1 MEKIRSLSEFE
12 YGALK
17 EIGNIGIGNS
27 AVSLSRLV
35 NSLVCTRVLDTKF
48 GLIENIPKIAGFS
61 ESPVLGTLMRI
72 KDDLNGY
79 ILVFFPENSARSLCL
94 NLSGEEGKRDLT
106 DPMNLSLIEEV
117 SHILAGTYITSL
129 AKFLK
134 LNLSISTP
142 YAAYDMSDSIFNSA
156 VTEMSC
162 IADFA
167 LILDAEFL
175 IKENKINGNILTLLD
190 PESLNRLLKRINAMI
205 DQTPCTEYEPSN
217 YEKL

>member
-12 YGALK
+12 CGALK

-27 AVSLSRLV
+27 AVSLSILV
-35 NSLVCTRVLDTKF
+35 NSIVCTRVLDTKF

-61 ESPVLGTLMRI
+61 ESPVIGTLMRI
-72 KDDLNGY
+72 KEDLKGY
-79 ILVFFPENSARSLCL
+79 ILVFFPENSARSLYL
-94 NLSGEEGKRDLT
+94 DLSSQEGKRDLT
-106 DPMNLSLIEEV
+106 DPMSLSLIEEV

-142 YAAYDMSDSIFNSA
+142 YTVYDMSSSIFNSA
-156 VTEMSC
+156 ITEMGY

-167 LILDAEFL
+167 FVLDAEFL
-175 IKENKINGNILTLLD
+175 IKEKKIGGNLLILLD

-205 DQTPCTEYEPSN
+205 DQMQ
-217 YEKL
+217 

>member
-48 GLIENIPKIAGFS
+48 ELIEDIPKIVGFS
-61 ESPVLGTLMRI
+61 ESPVIGTLMSI
-72 KDDLNGY
+72 KENLNGY
-79 ILVFFPENSARSLCL
+79 ILVFFPESSARSLCL
-94 NLSGEEGKRDLT
+94 NLSSEEGKSDLIDT
-106 DPMNLSLIEEV
+106 INLSLIEEV

-134 LNLSISTP
+134 LDLSISTP
-142 YAAYDMSDSIFNSA
+142 YTAYDMSDSIFNSA
-156 VTEMSC
+156 VAEMGY

-167 LILDAEFL
+167 LVLDAEFL
-175 IKENKINGNILTLLD
+175 IKEKKIDGNVLILLD
-190 PESLNRLLKRINAMI
+190 PESLNNLLKKINTII
-205 DQTPCTEYEPSN
+205 DQMSLFQN
-217 YEKL
+217 

>member
-17 EIGNIGIGNS
+17 EIGNIGVGNS

-35 NSLVCTRVLDTKF
+35 DGIVYTRVLDIKF
-48 GLIENIPKIAGFS
+48 GLIEDIPKIAGFS

-72 KDDLNGY
+72 KEDLTGY
-79 ILVFFPENSARSLCL
+79 ILVFFPENGAKNLCMS
-94 NLSGEEGKRDLT
+94 LSGEKGKEDLT

-117 SHILAGTYITSL
+117 SHILAGTYVTSL

-134 LNLSISTP
+134 LNLSISVPFAT
-142 YAAYDMSDSIFNSA
+142 YDMSGAIFNS
-156 VTEMSC
+156 VITEMGY

-167 LILDAEFL
+167 LMLDAEFL
-175 IKENKINGNILTLLD
+175 IKEKKINGNILTLLD
-190 PESLNRLLKRINAMI
+190 PESLDCLLKRINSMI
-205 DQTPCTEYEPSN
+205 DQNP
-217 YEKL
+217 

>member
-12 YGALK
+12 CGALK

-35 NSLVCTRVLDTKF
+35 NSIVCTRVLDMKF

-61 ESPVLGTLMRI
+61 ESPVIGTLMRI
-72 KDDLNGY
+72 KEDLKGY
-79 ILVFFPENSARSLCL
+79 ILVFFPENSARSLYL
-94 NLSGEEGKRDLT
+94 DLSSQEGKRDLT
-106 DPMNLSLIEEV
+106 DPMSLSLIEEV

-142 YAAYDMSDSIFNSA
+142 YTVYDMSSSIFNSA
-156 VTEMSC
+156 ITEMGY

-167 LILDAEFL
+167 FVLDAEFL
-175 IKENKINGNILTLLD
+175 IKEKKIGGNLLILLD

-205 DQTPCTEYEPSN
+205 EQIE
-217 YEKL
+217 

>member
-1 MEKIRSLSEFE
+1 MENIRNLSEFE

-27 AVSLSRLV
+27 AVSLSSLL
-35 NSLVCTRVLDTKF
+35 NSPVCTRVLDTKF

-61 ESPVLGTLMRI
+61 ESPVLGTFMRI
-72 KDDLNGY
+72 KEDLHGY
-79 ILVFFPENSARSLCL
+79 ILVFFSENSAESLCL
-94 NLSGEEGKRDLT
+94 SLSGEEGKRDLT
-106 DPMNLSLIEEV
+106 DPMNLSLIEEI
-117 SHILAGTYITSL
+117 SHILAGTYLTSL

-156 VTEMSC
+156 VTEMGY

-175 IKENKINGNILTLLD
+175 IEEKKINGNVLTLLD
-190 PESLNRLLKRINAMI
+190 PESLSCLLKKISSMVN
-205 DQTPCTEYEPSN
+205 QNP
-217 YEKL
+217 

>member
-1 MEKIRSLSEFE
+1 MEKIRILSEFE
-12 YGALK
+12 CGALK

-35 NSLVCTRVLDTKF
+35 NGIVCTRALDTKF

-72 KDDLNGY
+72 KEDLNGY

-94 NLSGEEGKRDLT
+94 NLSSEEGKKDFT
-106 DPMNLSLIEEV
+106 DPMSLSLIEEV

-142 YAAYDMSDSIFNSA
+142 YAVYDMSGSIFNSA
-156 VTEMSC
+156 VTEIGY

-167 LILDAEFL
+167 LVLDAEFL
-175 IKENKINGNILTLLD
+175 IKEKKIDGNVLVLLD
-190 PESLNRLLKRINAMI
+190 PESLNCLLKRINVMI
-205 DQTPCTEYEPSN
+205 D
-217 YEKL
+217 KIK